1 MNTSYKDYIALFFT
15 ITISLILIYS
25 NENRQIQT
33 FRMSVLDGTGWLQK
47 QVYQIKQLK
56 TLKAENE
63 RLLKQNAIYSLKLIE
78 ARDALYENDRLKALL
93 NFKMENQY
101 DLVTASVVSRG
112 LTRNVNTVVINRG
125 QLHGIKRNM
134 PVVNDEGLI
143 GKIFT
148 VGKNYALVHILPD
161 PNFRVSARIQRSRIN
176 GILSWEKE
184 GLCSLTGI
192 PQRADVQLNDLI
204 ITSGYSSIFPKGIML
219 GKVIFAADLPDG
231 LFKRVLVVPIV
242 NFERIEEVLVI
253 LTSVQNNVFEE

>member
-1 MNTSYKDYIALFFT
+1 
-15 ITISLILIYS
+15 
-25 NENRQIQT
+25 
-33 FRMSVLDGTGWLQK
+33 MSVLDGTGWLQK
-47 QVYQIKQLK
+47 QVHNIKQIK

-93 NFKMENQY
+93 KFKMEHEY
-101 DLVTASVVSRG
+101 DLVTASVLSKG
-112 LTRNVNTVVINRG
+112 LTRNVNTIVINRG
-125 QLHGIKRNM
+125 QIHGIKRNM

-184 GLCSLTGI
+184 GICSLLGI
-192 PQRADVQLNDLI
+192 HQRADVQLNDLI
-204 ITSGYSSIFPKGIML
+204 VTSGYSSIFPKGILL
-219 GKVIFAADLPDG
+219 GKVVSIANHPDG
-231 LFKRVLVVPIV
+231 LFKEIFITPAVD
-242 NFERIEEVLVI
+242 FKKIEEVLVI
-253 LTSVQNNVFEE
+253 LTPVQNNVFEE